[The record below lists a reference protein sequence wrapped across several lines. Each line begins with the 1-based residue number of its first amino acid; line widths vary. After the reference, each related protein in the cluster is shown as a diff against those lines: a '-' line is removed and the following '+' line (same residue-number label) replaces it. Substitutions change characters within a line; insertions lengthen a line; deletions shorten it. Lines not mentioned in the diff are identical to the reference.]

1 MVMVMELPE
10 DLLADVLR
18 RLLPHGLA
26 AARCVH
32 SSWRA
37 IIDTRRL
44 MHLLPLRLAGI
55 LITFNGNHHLTELF
69 ARPSP
74 APVSVSSKF
83 HHYMPAGAGYAYAA
97 IVTGHCNGLLLL
109 EGGYVVNPATRQWA
123 KLPSPR
129 PPCRYGEE
137 NFWYHEYI
145 VFDPAVS
152 PHYEVLVVPEGSYPW
167 GTMDRTVAGW
177 EWPPSSMLVQ
187 AFSSRTN
194 RWEERSFQRQ
204 GEPFST
210 IADQPLFGE
219 PKTAVYWRGHLYVHH
234 YYFMRISLS
243 SGKYQVIKPPQD
255 INPGQLQLGRS
266 EKGVYLA
273 SIAYPGERL
282 QSEQQEARQTTGGT
296 RYYFKGPIEYCLLC
310 LFGTCYVLFKI
321 LSPCLKWTWNCVK
334 FWTPISATFL
344 VYWLIYRPDRFH
356 PHAGTTVLAAFDL
369 TDGATTLQYD
379 LAVDLSF
386 RNSHHLSIRY
396 LDVAASLFYNGTRL
410 GPTDD
415 PLPSFIQ
422 RRKNTTVLHPAFHG
436 AVTVDSGVAA
446 ELQRECAA
454 GTVHLRITVSL
465 TLVYKVLFVKDVF
478 FYEYDCWLW
487 FPPPR
492 KTPRR
497 HSSTGTTPCAGAFD
511 ALPFLF
517 VCLFVIVIWLS
528 SWCVISSS

>member
-1 MVMVMELPE
+1 MVMELPE

-37 IIDTRRL
+37 IIDNRRL
-44 MHLLPLRLAGI
+44 MQLLPLRLAGI

-129 PPCRYGEE
+129 PPCRYDEE

-152 PHYEVLVVPEGSYPW
+152 PHYEVLVVPEGSYPR

-266 EKGVYLA
+266 EKGLYLA
-273 SIAYPGERL
+273 SIAYP
-282 QSEQQEARQTTGGT
+282 EQAPRGKGFEWDSDNEDVLDTNGRNVARV
-296 RYYFKGPIEYCLLC
+296 
-310 LFGTCYVLFKI
+310 YV
-321 LSPCLKWTWNCVK
+321 
-334 FWTPISATFL
+334 
-344 VYWLIYRPDRFH
+344 PDETI
-356 PHAGTTVLAAFDL
+356 GL
-369 TDGATTLQYD
+369 TSKQ
-379 LAVDLSF
+379 
-386 RNSHHLSIRY
+386 
-396 LDVAASLFYNGTRL
+396 
-410 GPTDD
+410 
-415 PLPSFIQ
+415 
-422 RRKNTTVLHPAFHG
+422 
-436 AVTVDSGVAA
+436 
-446 ELQRECAA
+446 
-454 GTVHLRITVSL
+454 
-465 TLVYKVLFVKDVF
+465 KD
-478 FYEYDCWLW
+478 
-487 FPPPR
+487 
-492 KTPRR
+492 
-497 HSSTGTTPCAGAFD
+497 
-511 ALPFLF
+511 
-517 VCLFVIVIWLS
+517 
-528 SWCVISSS
+528 